1 MALATVHSALRP
13 KVFLINSETD
23 NVQNKVEFSKQN
35 RNSTFPPIFF
45 FFSLHFLFL
54 VLRHTTKSLATEH
67 LNFTRAVKST
77 DNKKLI
83 LKARE
88 RDKTSRLTR

>member
-1 MALATVHSALRP
+1 MSKTKLSFP
-13 KVFLINSETD
+13 
-23 NVQNKVEFSKQN
+23 NKTTTQPFSY
-35 RNSTFPPIFF
+35 FF
-45 FFSLHFLFL
+45 FFLFL

-88 RDKTSRLTR
+88 RDKTSSLTR

>member
-1 MALATVHSALRP
+1 MALATVHSALRR
-13 KVFLINSETD
+13 KVFLMNSETD

-35 RNSTFPPIFF
+35 HNSTFLLFF

-88 RDKTSRLTR
+88 RDKTSSLTR

>member
-1 MALATVHSALRP
+1 M
-13 KVFLINSETD
+13 
-23 NVQNKVEFSKQN
+23 SKTKLSFQTKPQLN
-35 RNSTFPPIFF
+35 LSPI

-77 DNKKLI
+77 DNQKLI
-83 LKARE
+83 LKARK
-88 RDKTSRLTR
+88 RDKTSSLTR

>member
-1 MALATVHSALRP
+1 MSKTKLSFPNKTATQP
-13 KVFLINSETD
+13 FLL
-23 NVQNKVEFSKQN
+23 
-35 RNSTFPPIFF
+35 FF

-88 RDKTSRLTR
+88 GDKTSSLTR

>member
-1 MALATVHSALRP
+1 MSKTKLSFP
-13 KVFLINSETD
+13 
-23 NVQNKVEFSKQN
+23 NKTTTQPFSY
-35 RNSTFPPIFF
+35 

-54 VLRHTTKSLATEH
+54 VLRHNTKSLATEH

-88 RDKTSRLTR
+88 RDKTSSLKG

>member
-1 MALATVHSALRP
+1 MSKTKLSFP
-13 KVFLINSETD
+13 
-23 NVQNKVEFSKQN
+23 NKTTTQPFSYFFN
-35 RNSTFPPIFF
+35 FHSTFFF
-45 FFSLHFLFL
+45 

-88 RDKTSRLTR
+88 RDKTSSLTG

>member
-1 MALATVHSALRP
+1 MALATVHSALRR
-13 KVFLINSETD
+13 KVFLMNSETD

-35 RNSTFPPIFF
+35 HNSTFLPF

-77 DNKKLI
+77 DDKKLI

-88 RDKTSRLTR
+88 RDKTSSLTR

>member
-1 MALATVHSALRP
+1 MALATVHSALRQ
-13 KVFLINSETD
+13 KVFLMNSETD

-35 RNSTFPPIFF
+35 YNSTFLPLFF

-54 VLRHTTKSLATEH
+54 VLRQTTKSLATEH

-88 RDKTSRLTR
+88 RETKLVV

>member
-1 MALATVHSALRP
+1 MSKTKLSFP
-13 KVFLINSETD
+13 
-23 NVQNKVEFSKQN
+23 NKTTTQPFSH
-35 RNSTFPPIFF
+35 F

-88 RDKTSRLTR
+88 GDKTSSLTR